1 MAAFEHARGNGP
13 DRPDRLH
20 WGLEPGNVAEG
31 TPGEVAVPGSRYS
44 TFETP
49 GGAPQPASR
58 RGYDLRARRSST
70 SSRVGTPA
78 IAPAFVQLTAA
89 AAFANQSWRSND
101 HPLTMP

>member
-20 WGLEPGNVAEG
+20 WGLEPGIVAEG
-31 TPGEVAVPGSRYS
+31 TPGGVAMPGSSYS
-44 TFETP
+44 TFESS
-49 GGAPQPASR
+49 GGARPPRR
-58 RGYDLRARRSST
+58 RGYDRRARRSST
-70 SSRVGTPA
+70 SSSVGTPA